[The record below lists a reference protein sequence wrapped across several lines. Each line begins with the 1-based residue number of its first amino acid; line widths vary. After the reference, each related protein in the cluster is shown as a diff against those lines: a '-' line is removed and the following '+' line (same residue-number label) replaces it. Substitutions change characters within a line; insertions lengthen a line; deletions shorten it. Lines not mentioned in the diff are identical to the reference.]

1 MSAADAPS
9 GTPFFGPLLPD
20 QWVEMIEVCP
30 DAVLVVDANRRI
42 QGWKRAAE
50 TMFGYDRDQ
59 AIGQDFNLLV
69 DYAHTDDA
77 ITNAANMLRGITE
90 GRLYIVFGCG
100 GDRDR
105 SKRAP
110 MLQAAL
116 HHADQVFVTA
126 DNPRSEALSQIFDD
140 MREGLEDLSSAIFI
154 EDRKRAI
161 SAALDSAK
169 SGDCILIAGKGHET
183 FQEFDGT
190 VIPFD
195 DRSVARELLALKSF
209 NVGEG

>member
-1 MSAADAPS
+1 MRIR
-9 GTPFFGPLLPD
+9 FLL
-20 QWVEMIEVCP
+20 
-30 DAVLVVDANRRI
+30 RR
-42 QGWKRAAE
+42 
-50 TMFGYDRDQ
+50 
-59 AIGQDFNLLV
+59 
-69 DYAHTDDA
+69 
-77 ITNAANMLRGITE
+77 
-90 GRLYIVFGCG
+90 
-100 GDRDR
+100 
-105 SKRAP
+105 
-110 MLQAAL
+110 
-116 HHADQVFVTA
+116 

-209 NVGEG
+209 NVGEGLVVSFDPSELAEWTGGRWLDGVRSADHGLFF